1 MQSESKPTLLRV
13 KCSCGAISHNGE
25 FFLNRMCELAEYLQ
39 TISNKKITLSTYTR
53 SYVKC
58 LCDGPAG
65 VPCDGPAGVPCDPT
79 GSPSGTCEPKGS
91 PCTIEFKL
99 DEKGDD
105 TFIRMRVFANGTELL
120 VDEDWRW
127 ANNCEKKLKS
137 LLVLLEKTTK
147 QSLILNEKKCRLPE
161 YCKSEPPS
169 NSLDWNNPEKECK
182 LKEEIKNKILEYVRK
197 NKESNSNIYT
207 CTWDLENIGYAK
219 VEKNGEFFKVYRDL
233 YESKEER
240 ERLVTDRWCSLENA
254 VDIVYGLVSLK
265 RKKPSW
271 DDVALYEKEFTK
283 MMYRSPKKIELLRS
297 VHGIYYE
304 ANFTF
309 RDGKVEESK
318 FFPLKL
324 YGNYLDFEFDC
335 SVMHP
340 WDVITLAQDVSFKK
354 ISINLYVFKIMQ
366 ILSLCDGG
374 MLKPNTFFFYTKTRV
389 PLKPEQYYLDNME
402 SNLFNNYFRSMQR
415 LARNN
420 NKSITIQVE
429 LRMSDDE
436 FNCSVA
442 FLKLQN
448 KKIKYES
455 FEREHVKLRKFEID
469 SSSKPDSLDNQ
480 SVRCVNGQYVPW

>member
-1 MQSESKPTLLRV
+1 MQSESKPTLLRI

-65 VPCDGPAGVPCDPT
+65 VPCDPT
-79 GSPSGTCEPKGS
+79 GSPSGTSDVPCGTCEPKGS
-91 PCTIEFKL
+91 PYAVEFKL

-105 TFIRMRVFANGTELL
+105 TFIRMRVFANGTEIL

-127 ANNCEKKLKS
+127 ANNCEEKLKS
-137 LLVLLEKTTK
+137 LLALLEKTTN

-169 NSLDWNNPEKECK
+169 NSLDWNNPDILEKERK

-207 CTWDLENIGYAK
+207 CTWTLENIGYVK
-219 VEKNGEFFKVYRDL
+219 VEKNGEFFSVYRDF
-233 YESKEER
+233 YESEE
-240 ERLVTDRWCSLENA
+240 EGNLNNLCSLEKA
-254 VDIVYGLVSLK
+254 VDLVYVLFLLK
-265 RKKPSW
+265 EPKPSW

-283 MMYRSPKKIELLRS
+283 MMSRSPKKIELLRS
-297 VHGIYYE
+297 VHGIYYD
-304 ANFTF
+304 AIFTF
-309 RDGKVEESK
+309 RDGKVEQSK

-324 YGNYLDFEFDC
+324 YGDYLDFEFDC

-340 WDVITLAQDVSFKK
+340 WDVVTLAQDVSFKK
-354 ISINLYVFKIMQ
+354 ISINLYVYTVMP
-366 ILSLCDGG
+366 ILSLCDGR
-374 MLKPNTFFFYTKTRV
+374 MLKPNTFFFYTKRRF
-389 PLKPEQYYLDNME
+389 PLKPEKYYLDNMG

-415 LARNN
+415 LASS

-429 LRMSDDE
+429 VQMLDDD

-442 FLKLQN
+442 FLKLEN

-455 FEREHVKLRKFEID
+455 SEGERVIKLRKFEIN
-469 SSSKPDSLDNQ
+469 SYSKPNSLDNQ